1 MIKLNRNTFMY
12 KCNFRKT
19 MGMRNKKRSAFLK
32 ALTIIWGTAFILMSF
47 NGCTKGKNEKPK
59 GTVLK
64 LAYAGGLLSKSIM
77 ESVIDSFERSHPGIT
92 VEMQYIENNYP
103 QKLQTQIAGGTCPD
117 LVWVPDIQFS
127 AYVSKGAF
135 MKLDTFSK
143 NDEKFNLDDYYPQAV
158 EMFKYQDGLY
168 GIPLNCAPLV
178 LQYNKDLFDEAGIK
192 YPVKDWTWDD
202 FLIAA
207 KNLTRDTN
215 GDGRIDQFGFS
226 GPNTIHLMTA
236 FIWQNGGDI
245 FDKKRG
251 ISTIDSSASIEAV
264 DFYINLIRKYRVSPN
279 LQESK
284 DYPTYEMYWAGKI
297 GMTPFICPWTPEAIK
312 NQRFRWDVAP
322 LPRRKKEATTF
333 FADGF
338 AIYKGTKYP
347 SEAWEL
353 LKYLTGPTGQGI
365 YCKARKIFPTLK
377 KLANSEVFLNPSAPP
392 ENKQVFLQAM
402 THALPLPITPEFSEI
417 DGTIISR
424 QMELALL
431 GQKSAAEAC
440 KSMKDGIEELL
451 KKGN

>member
-192 YPVKDWTWDD
+192 YPGKDWTWDD
-202 FLIAA
+202 FLIVA
-207 KNLTRDTN
+207 K
-215 GDGRIDQFGFS
+215 
-226 GPNTIHLMTA
+226 
-236 FIWQNGGDI
+236 
-245 FDKKRG
+245 
-251 ISTIDSSASIEAV
+251 
-264 DFYINLIRKYRVSPN
+264 
-279 LQESK
+279 
-284 DYPTYEMYWAGKI
+284 
-297 GMTPFICPWTPEAIK
+297 
-312 NQRFRWDVAP
+312 
-322 LPRRKKEATTF
+322 
-333 FADGF
+333 
-338 AIYKGTKYP
+338 
-347 SEAWEL
+347 
-353 LKYLTGPTGQGI
+353 
-365 YCKARKIFPTLK
+365 
-377 KLANSEVFLNPSAPP
+377 
-392 ENKQVFLQAM
+392 
-402 THALPLPITPEFSEI
+402 
-417 DGTIISR
+417 
-424 QMELALL
+424 
-431 GQKSAAEAC
+431 
-440 KSMKDGIEELL
+440 
-451 KKGN
+451 